1 MICRTHRPLRL
12 AGGLAAGLLLSQ
24 AAHAVAIFDPGQG
37 PVVIP
42 GLGNAELSGITRQSG
57 SRYLAIADS
66 GAQLFSLDV
75 TVDAATGAVTS
86 VASPGSTTLSP
97 GADLEG
103 VAWSASRGTVL
114 VSDEVGA
121 AIREYDPITGSGVG
135 SVAVPA
141 VFANARN
148 NLSLESLTL
157 APDES
162 ALWTA
167 NEAALTV
174 DGTTAS
180 PSAGTWVRL
189 QRFDA
194 SLNADLQLAYQSEP
208 FAGILG
214 VVDLL
219 ALPGGGLLSLER
231 TLGVPGFGASLFA
244 IDASSASDVSAVADL
259 SAGGFQPVQK
269 QLLWSAVTGPE
280 NFEGIT
286 LGPTLA
292 GGERSLLLV
301 SDGGGNRPPTLLG
314 LRIALPE
321 PSSVAL
327 LVCGLALAARRSSGR

>member
-1 MICRTHRPLRL
+1 
-12 AGGLAAGLLLSQ
+12 
-24 AAHAVAIFDPGQG
+24 
-37 PVVIP
+37 VVIP

-57 SRYLAIADS
+57 DRYLAVADS
-66 GAQLFSLDV
+66 GAQLVSLDV
-75 TVDAATGAVTS
+75 TVDATTGAITQ

-97 GADLEG
+97 GVDLEG
-103 VAWSASRGTVL
+103 VAWSASRGTVF

-121 AIREYDPITGSGVG
+121 AIREYDPITGSSVG

-141 VFANARN
+141 VFGNARN

-174 DGTTAS
+174 DGPTAT

-194 SLNADLQLAYQSEP
+194 SLNADLQLAYLSEA
-208 FAGILG
+208 FTGILG
-214 VVDLL
+214 VTDLL
-219 ALPGGGLLSLER
+219 ALPGGGLLALER
-231 TLGVPGFGASLFA
+231 TLGIPGFGASLFA
-244 IDASSASDVSAVADL
+244 IDASSASDVSGVADL
-259 SAGGFQPVQK
+259 SAGGFQAVTK
-269 QLLWSAVTGPE
+269 QLLWSAVTGQE
-280 NFEGIT
+280 NFEGIA

-292 GGERSLLLV
+292 RGERSLLLV

-321 PSSVAL
+321 PSTVVL
-327 LVCGLALAARRSSGR
+327 ILGGLALVGRRQEGRRRP